1 MFNLITRPGVAV
13 ISNINNG
20 LSDQAFNQGYRI
32 AAQGTRK
39 ELESVVSRF
48 KRVFSQK
55 TRPLK
60 LLSEEEFTK
69 LLYEDIH
76 PEDFFIYRGRKG
88 GTPINRF

>member
-1 MFNLITRPGVAV
+1 MFNLIHNPATKVAV

-39 ELESVVSRF
+39 ELESLASRF
-48 KRVFSQK
+48 KME
-55 TRPLK
+55 

-76 PEDFFIYRGRKG
+76 PEDFFIYRGRQG